1 MGASLDISLVE
12 KLTAHHQVRDFRCGK
27 NSLDLFIRKY
37 ALVNQR
43 ADSSQTYVV
52 HLDNVVIGYYTLV
65 FSSIKQQDSPASIQT
80 EMPASYPVPVMP
92 FARFAVD
99 RKLQGQ
105 GIGKALLKDAF
116 FRTVGASEI
125 GGLAAILVDA
135 IDDKM
140 VMFYRDYGFKEC
152 PAGERKLMI
161 ALKDVRAHLFD
172 TTLSDGWP
180 D

>member
-1 MGASLDISLVE
+1 MGSSLAISPVE
-12 KLTAHHQVRDFRCGK
+12 KLAAHHQVRDFKCGK
-27 NSLDLFIRKY
+27 NSLDLFLRKY

-52 HLDNVVIGYYTLV
+52 HLDNVVMGYYSLV
-65 FSSIKQQDSPASIQT
+65 FSSVKPEDSPVAIR
-80 EMPASYPVPVMP
+80 EAMPANYPVPVML

-99 RKLQGQ
+99 KKLQGR
-105 GIGKALLKDAF
+105 GIGTALLKDAF
-116 FRTVGASEI
+116 LRTMEASQI

-140 VMFYRDYGFKEC
+140 VMFYRNYGFREC

-161 ALKDVRAHLFD
+161 SIQDVRVHL
-172 TTLSDGWP
+172 SGAAGP

>member
-1 MGASLDISLVE
+1 MSSSFEISLVE
-12 KLTAHHQVRDFRCGK
+12 KLAVHHQVRDFKCGR

-52 HLDNVVIGYYTLV
+52 HRENVVMGYYSLV
-65 FSSIKQQDSPASIQT
+65 FSSIKPEDSPAPIQAT
-80 EMPASYPVPVMP
+80 MPAHYPVPVML

-99 RKLQGQ
+99 KRIQGL
-105 GIGKALLKDAF
+105 GVGTALLKDAYL
-116 FRTVGASEI
+116 RTVEASEI

-140 VMFYRDYGFKEC
+140 VTFYKNYGFKEC

-161 ALKDVRAHLFD
+161 AMKDVRAHLSGAAVAD
-172 TTLSDGWP
+172 
-180 D
+180 

>member
-1 MGASLDISLVE
+1 MSTSFNVSLVE
-12 KLTAHHQVRDFRCGK
+12 KLSAHHQVRDFKCGK

-52 HLDNVVIGYYTLV
+52 HQDNVVVGYYSLV
-65 FSSIKQQDSPASIQT
+65 FSSIKQENAPSAIQAA
-80 EMPASYPVPVMP
+80 MPANYPVPVML

-99 RKLQGQ
+99 KKMQGR
-105 GIGKALLKDAF
+105 GIGRALLKDAF
-116 FRTVGASEI
+116 LRTMEASDI

-135 IDDKM
+135 IDDAM
-140 VMFYRDYGFKEC
+140 VRFYRDYGFTEC

-161 ALKDVRAHLFD
+161 AMKGVREHLSGVA
-172 TTLSDGWP
+172 LSG
-180 D
+180 

>member
-1 MGASLDISLVE
+1 MNFPIEISSVE
-12 KLTAHHQVRDFRCGK
+12 KLAAYHLIRDFKCGQH
-27 NSLDLFIRKY
+27 SLDLFIRKY

-52 HLDNVVIGYYTLV
+52 HLDNVVMGYYSLV
-65 FSSIKQQDSPASIQT
+65 FSSIRQEDSTIEIQT
-80 EMPASYPVPVMP
+80 AMPANYPVPVML

-99 RKLQGQ
+99 KKMQGR
-105 GIGKALLKDAF
+105 GIGTALLKDAF
-116 FRTVGASEI
+116 LRTVEASEI

-140 VMFYRDYGFKEC
+140 VEFYRNYGFKDC

-161 ALKDVRAHLFD
+161 AMKGVRDHLSGAA
-172 TTLSDGWP
+172 LAS
-180 D
+180 

>member
-1 MGASLDISLVE
+1 MSTSLAISQVE
-12 KLTAHHQVRDFRCGK
+12 KLAFYHQVHDFKCGK

-52 HLDNVVIGYYTLV
+52 HQDNVVAGYYSLV
-65 FSSIKQQDSPASIQT
+65 FSSIKQEDSPVAIQAS
-80 EMPASYPVPVMP
+80 MPPNYPVPVML

-99 RKLQGQ
+99 RKMQGR
-105 GIGKALLKDAF
+105 GIGTALLKDAF
-116 FRTVGASEI
+116 LRTVEASEI

-140 VMFYRDYGFKEC
+140 VAFYQNYGFMEC

-161 ALKDVRAHLFD
+161 SMRGVRAHLSGI
-172 TTLSDGWP
+172 TLSD
-180 D
+180 

>member
-1 MGASLDISLVE
+1 MDSPLEISLVE
-12 KLTAHHQVRDFRCGK
+12 KLAAHHVVRDFKCGK

-43 ADSSQTYVV
+43 SDSSQTYVV
-52 HLDNVVIGYYTLV
+52 QLNNVVMGYYSLV
-65 FSSIKQQDSPASIQT
+65 FSSIRQEESPAQIRAAL
-80 EMPASYPVPVMP
+80 PANYPVPVML

-99 RKLQGQ
+99 KKMQGR
-105 GIGKALLKDAF
+105 GIGTSLLKDAF
-116 FRTVGASEI
+116 LRTVEASEI

-140 VMFYRDYGFKEC
+140 VTFYINYGFKEC
-152 PAGERKLMI
+152 PASERKLMI
-161 ALKDVRAHLFD
+161 SMKDVRAHLA
-172 TTLSDGWP
+172 GIGVP

>member
-1 MGASLDISLVE
+1 MGSPLEISLVE
-12 KLTAHHQVRDFRCGK
+12 KLAAHHQVADFKCGK

-52 HLDNVVIGYYTLV
+52 HHDNLVMGYYSLV
-65 FSSIKQQDSPASIQT
+65 FSSVRQEDAAT
-80 EMPASYPVPVMP
+80 VVREAMPGNYRVPVML

-99 RKLQGQ
+99 KKLQGR
-105 GIGKALLKDAF
+105 GVGTSLLKDAF
-116 FRTVGASEI
+116 LRTVEASEI

-140 VMFYRDYGFKEC
+140 VTFYRNYGFREC
-152 PAGERKLMI
+152 PGADRKLMI
-161 ALKDVRAHLFD
+161 AMKDVRAHLSGAVI
-172 TTLSDGWP
+172 LG
-180 D
+180 

>member
-1 MGASLDISLVE
+1 MSTSLAISQVE
-12 KLTAHHQVRDFRCGK
+12 KLAFYHQVHDFKCGK

-52 HLDNVVIGYYTLV
+52 LV
-65 FSSIKQQDSPASIQT
+65 FSSIKQEDSPVAIQAS
-80 EMPASYPVPVMP
+80 MPPNYPVPVML

-99 RKLQGQ
+99 RKMQGR
-105 GIGKALLKDAF
+105 GIGTALLKDAF
-116 FRTVGASEI
+116 LRTVEASEI

-140 VMFYRDYGFKEC
+140 VAFYQNYGFMEC
-152 PAGERKLMI
+152 LAGERKMMI
-161 ALKDVRAHLFD
+161 SIGGVRAHLSAVP
-172 TTLSDGWP
+172 LSN
-180 D
+180 